1 MLFCFVLQ
9 KGENGGTFKLVCAYL
24 YSIISPND
32 ILFLI
37 SLLFFFFFLGKTIE
51 GRTPAADI

>member
-37 SLLFFFFFLGKTIE
+37 SLLFFFFLGKTIE